1 VKVKNPDESAS
12 SNKCGDFVLVD
23 FRQDGSA
30 GDNLV
35 VLLSLGVQVG
45 IKMQNAGII
54 FNLSPL
60 DNSVIPGVSDNGP
73 FHNDVLLAFN
83 YIIDDKSF

>member
-1 VKVKNPDESAS
+1 MRVGCFGAGENFSFPENDLFALVKVKNSDESAS
-12 SNKCGDFVLVD
+12 SNKSGNFVLVD

-35 VLLSLGVQVG
+35 VLLSRGVQVG
-45 IKMQNAGII
+45 IKTQNTGII

-60 DNSVIPGVSDNGP
+60 NNSVIP
-73 FHNDVLLAFN
+73 
-83 YIIDDKSF
+83 

>member
-1 VKVKNPDESAS
+1 
-12 SNKCGDFVLVD
+12 
-23 FRQDGSA
+23 
-30 GDNLV
+30 
-35 VLLSLGVQVG
+35 
-45 IKMQNAGII
+45 MQNAGII